1 MPISALT
8 QIYAFKSTCHS
19 PVWGKC
25 MTTSNPLTELNSFLS
40 ACRKNYAKC
49 IDVVE
54 HTDSINGITAT
65 TRLHH
70 LKFDGNG
77 KPMIS
82 ALAETLYE
90 HIIEYCIS
98 AQNKSSSP
106 DSREYVRLTKEAR
119 RLFIHPESTE
129 DDPDQTGEAGEALLY
144 FLLESVL
151 GVPQIVAK
159 MELKTNKNDE
169 VKGSDGIHMCWNDAE
184 QLVDLYFGEAKLY
197 QDMGKAITSML
208 KSVDS
213 FHENDMCR
221 HEFKLATKH
230 FKYANPRVQEA
241 VRDLLGSGV
250 PSGEVRINHACLVG
264 YNWDEYKKL
273 LQLPGK
279 ELTSSFQEQYK
290 KDSPRIHKSLQSK
303 FDKFERK
310 HLRFEIFFLPFPTVQ
325 EFRDAFNAA
334 LD

>member
-1 MPISALT
+1 
-8 QIYAFKSTCHS
+8 
-19 PVWGKC
+19 
-25 MTTSNPLTELNSFLS
+25 MTSSNPLVELNSFLS
-40 ACRKNYAKC
+40 ACRKSYDKC
-49 IDVVE
+49 IDFVK

-98 AQNKSSSP
+98 TQNRPSP
-106 DSREYVRLTKEAR
+106 LTPKDATKLTREAR
-119 RLFIHPESTE
+119 NLFIHPESTE

-169 VKGSDGIHMCWNDAE
+169 VKGSDGIHMCWNESE

-197 QDMGKAITSML
+197 QNMDAAITSML
-208 KSVDS
+208 KSVAS
-213 FHENDMCR
+213 FHEKNMCR

-241 VRDLLGSGV
+241 VKDLLGSGV
-250 PSGEVRINHACLVG
+250 PSGGVRINHACLVG
-264 YNWDEYKKL
+264 YNWDEYKNSTL
-273 LQLPGK
+273 LPISQ
-279 ELTSSFQEQYK
+279 LTSEFREKYK
-290 KDSPRIHKSLQSK
+290 IDSPRIHKSLQSK

-325 EFRDAFNAA
+325 EFRNAFNAA